1 VTGLIDRLERAGVAR
16 RRIDTTD
23 RRRVLVETAEGA
35 LPIAEQYQS
44 LQADA
49 LGVLGRRDETE
60 LTVIA
65 DYLRDMY
72 ELAVQHV
79 ARLERRADGA

>member
-1 VTGLIDRLERAGVAR
+1 MPSSVVPLPHRGHEIVVPVVRYVRAKG
-16 RRIDTTD
+16 
-23 RRRVLVETAEGA
+23 AE
-35 LPIAEQYQS
+35 EFFE
-44 LQADA
+44 D
-49 LGVLGRRDETE
+49 GRRDETE

-79 ARLERRADGA
+79 ARLERPPDGP

>member
-49 LGVLGRRDETE
+49 LGMLGRRDETE
-60 LTVIA
+60 LKVIA

>member
-1 VTGLIDRLERAGVAR
+1 
-16 RRIDTTD
+16 
-23 RRRVLVETAEGA
+23 VLVETAVGA

-49 LGVLGRRDETE
+49 LGVLSRRDETE

-72 ELAVQHV
+72 ELAVPHV